1 DHSTLK
7 KCLLQPFHAM
17 CGRKSNSNL
26 SISSQAA
33 FAATSSELIILSQ
46 GASASSSPDLNI
58 LSQDAFS
65 ASSSDLNIS
74 SHGATADSSSDMNI
88 LSHGAT
94 ADSSSGM
101 NILNECETSSSSLV
115 SDNIKNNRYD
125 VFISFR
131 GSDTR
136 NTFVDHLYAHLT
148 GKGIFTFKDDTQ
160 LHKGGSIST
169 QLRHAIKNSRVSI
182 VVFSED
188 YPNSTWCL
196 DEMATIVNCCRK
208 AKQIALPIFY
218 DVDPSHVRRQNGA
231 YRNAFDFHTKTFE
244 SNPHKVDGWKRDMTY
259 LAEIA
264 GYDIRNKPEV
274 QEIKNIVQSITK
286 KLDHR
291 FLPSL
296 DDLIG
301 IQPRIEEL
309 EILLKLRSISD
320 DDSCQVLGLWGMDGI
335 GKTTLAKVLYDR
347 ISYQFDASCF
357 IENVSKSYED
367 GGAISVQ
374 KQIIHQTIKDSFSEG
389 YSPSQISGVITRLY
403 NMKVLIVLD
412 DVDQLLELNINL
424 KMLRPGSRVI
434 ITTIDV
440 HILELYE
447 ADTIHEIGLMND
459 NDARELLCRKA
470 FKSDYS
476 NSDYAEL
483 IPKILKYAQG
493 LPLAI
498 RVMGCFLYKR
508 NTSQWRATLE
518 GLENNP
524 ESGIMKVLQSSFEGL
539 QAREREIFLHI
550 ACFFDGERED
560 FVKRILHA
568 CGLQPD
574 IGILLIAEKSFIT
587 IRNQEI
593 YMHKMLQVLGKQ
605 IVREQH
611 PEPSLWTRLW
621 LYSDFYDAMTTQP
634 VAIKAEAIIIN
645 QKEEEVSKFNELSGA
660 YLSKMG
666 NLKVLILYHSPFS
679 KRPLS
684 LSNSL
689 RYLLWN
695 GYPFNSLPNFNP
707 YKLVEF
713 NMPDSNIEQLWTHIT
728 IITHRKCQFQT
739 PTLILICTSIEI
751 IIIIIVVFLHIDD

>member
-1 DHSTLK
+1 MDASSTSQKSDHSTLR
-7 KCLLQPFHAM
+7 KCLLHPFHAM
-17 CGRKSNSNL
+17 CGRKSNSKL
-26 SISSQAA
+26 SISSQVAS
-33 FAATSSELIILSQ
+33 AATSSDLIILSQ
-46 GASASSSPDLNI
+46 DPSP
-58 LSQDAFS
+58 S
-65 ASSSDLNIS
+65 SSSDLNILTHAPTATS
-74 SHGATADSSSDMNI
+74 SFDFNILNQGATTTISSDFNILNNGATAVTSFDF
-88 LSHGAT
+88 
-94 ADSSSGM
+94 
-101 NILNECETSSSSLV
+101 NILNNGEASSSSLV
-115 SDNIKNNRYD
+115 SDNIQNNRYD

-148 GKGIFTFKDDTQ
+148 GKGIFTFKDDMQ

-169 QLRHAIKNSRVSI
+169 QLRHAIKNSRVSV

-188 YPNSTWCL
+188 YPTSTWCL
-196 DEMATIVNCCRK
+196 DEMSTIVNCCRN
-208 AKQIALPIFY
+208 AKQIALPVFY
-218 DVDPSHVRRQNGA
+218 DVDPSHVRRQNGV
-231 YRNAFDFHTKTFE
+231 YEFAFDLHIK
-244 SNPHKVDGWKRDMTY
+244 SNPHKVAEWKRDMTY

-264 GYDIRNKPEV
+264 GYDIRNKPEF

-301 IQPRIEEL
+301 MQPHIEEL
-309 EILLKLRSISD
+309 ESLLKLRSESD
-320 DDSCQVLGLWGMDGI
+320 DRGCQVLGLWGMDGI

-367 GGAISVQ
+367 GGAIAVQ
-374 KQIIHQTIKDSFSEG
+374 KQIIHQTIKEFVLEG

-424 KMLRPGSRVI
+424 KMLRPGSRII
-434 ITTIDV
+434 ITTRDV
-440 HILELYE
+440 HILDLYE
-447 ADTIHEIGLMND
+447 ADIIHEIGLMND

-470 FKSDYS
+470 FKSDHS
-476 NSDYAEL
+476 SSDYAEL
-483 IPKILKYAQG
+483 IPMILKYAQG

-498 RVMGCFLYKR
+498 RVMGSFLYKR
-508 NTSQWRATLE
+508 NTTQWRATLE

-524 ESGIMKVLQSSFEGL
+524 DSGIMKVLQSSFEGL
-539 QAREREIFLHI
+539 EQREKEIFLHI

-560 FVKRILHA
+560 YVKRILHA

-574 IGILLIAEKSFIT
+574 IGIPVIAEKSYIT

-593 YMHKMLQVLGKQ
+593 HMHKMLQVLGKK

-611 PEPSLWTRLW
+611 PDQPSLWSRLW

-634 VAIKAEAIIIN
+634 VI
-645 QKEEEVSKFNELSGA
+645 
-660 YLSKMG
+660 YLSLFSHDKNG
-666 NLKVLILYHSPFS
+666 N
-679 KRPLS
+679 
-684 LSNSL
+684 
-689 RYLLWN
+689 
-695 GYPFNSLPNFNP
+695 
-707 YKLVEF
+707 
-713 NMPDSNIEQLWTHIT
+713 T
-728 IITHRKCQFQT
+728 
-739 PTLILICTSIEI
+739 
-751 IIIIIVVFLHIDD
+751 FLHIYFTFPLFFF